1 MTEKIHRVAGFINK
15 FARYCGGSVVMVWLI
30 IINLLVFVAAWGVI
44 LIGHACGL
52 EGNFTMSWL
61 CVPSLPAMVPSRCWT
76 LLTYMVT
83 QYDVIHLLFNLLWL
97 FWFGNILPEWVTE
110 RRRLIFY
117 VGGGLAGAVTYVIC
131 NLLFPALTAPGS
143 ALCGA
148 SAAVLSMMAAAGI
161 LGGDRKVYLILVGP
175 VAAKWVCLG
184 CIILAFFGFGGG
196 SAAAQSAHIGG
207 VLFGLVYSLI
217 LKSAPRRQES
227 WSNTQTYNRQESWNN
242 APTYPRQESWRH
254 PQTYPGREHQPKRKI
269 RVNVRRDGKAVADTM
284 AGRLSDTERLDQ
296 LLDKIRLSGYA
307 SLTLGER
314 NELNAISRRLG
325 K

>member
-1 MTEKIHRVAGFINK
+1 MA
-15 FARYCGGSVVMVWLI
+15 WLI
-30 IINLLVFVAAWGVI
+30 IINLLVFVAVWMVI
-44 LIGHACGL
+44 LIGHACGQ

-61 CVPSLPAMVPSRCWT
+61 CVPSHPGLILSRCWT

-83 QYDVIHLLFNLLWL
+83 QYDIIHLLFNLLWL

-110 RRRLIFY
+110 RRRLILY
-117 VGGGLAGAVTYVIC
+117 VGGGLAGAVTYIVC
-131 NLLFPALTAPGS
+131 NLLFPALSAPGS

-161 LGGDRKVYLILVGP
+161 LGGDRKVYLILLGP

-207 VLFGLVYSLI
+207 VAFGLAYALY
-217 LKSAPRRQES
+217 LKFASSRQKSWGNSQTYRRRESWSNSQTYRRQES
-227 WSNTQTYNRQESWNN
+227 WSNSSDYSRRES
-242 APTYPRQESWRH
+242 
-254 PQTYPGREHQPKRKI
+254 QPKRKF

-284 AGRLSDTERLDQ
+284 AGRLSDTDRLDQ

>member
-1 MTEKIHRVAGFINK
+1 
-15 FARYCGGSVVMVWLI
+15 
-30 IINLLVFVAAWGVI
+30 
-44 LIGHACGL
+44 
-52 EGNFTMSWL
+52 
-61 CVPSLPAMVPSRCWT
+61 MVPSRCWT

-110 RRRLIFY
+110 RRRLILY

-131 NLLFPALTAPGS
+131 NLLFPALAAPGS

-161 LGGDRKVYLILVGP
+161 LGGDRKVYLILIGP

-207 VLFGLVYSLI
+207 VAFGLVYALI
-217 LKSAPRRQES
+217 LKGAPRRQES
-227 WSNTQTYNRQESWNN
+227 WSNTQTYN
-242 APTYPRQESWRH
+242 P
-254 PQTYPGREHQPKRKI
+254 YPGREHQPKRRI

>member
-1 MTEKIHRVAGFINK
+1 MAGSIKFNSVTGFIDK
-15 FARYCGGSVVMVWLI
+15 FARYCGGSVVMAWLI
-30 IINLLVFVAAWGVI
+30 IVNLSVFIAVWGVI
-44 LIGHACGL
+44 LVGHACGL

-61 CVPSLPAMVPSRCWT
+61 CVPSLPEMLPSRCWT

-83 QYDVIHLLFNLLWL
+83 QYDFIHLLFNLLWL
-97 FWFGNILPEWVTE
+97 FWFGNILPEWISE
-110 RRRLIFY
+110 RRRLILY
-117 VGGGLAGAVTYVIC
+117 VGGGLAGAVTYVAC
-131 NLLFPALTAPGS
+131 NLLFPGLAAPGS

-148 SAAVLSMMAAAGI
+148 SASVLSMMAAAGI
-161 LGGDRKVYLILVGP
+161 LGGDRKVYLILIGP

-196 SAAAQSAHIGG
+196 STAAQSAHIGG
-207 VLFGLVYSLI
+207 VAFGLFFALY
-217 LKSAPRRQES
+217 LKRAPRRRES
-227 WSNTQTYNRQESWNN
+227 WSGQQTTGRRES
-242 APTYPRQESWRH
+242 R
-254 PQTYPGREHQPKRKI
+254 PQRKV
-269 RVNVRRDGKAVADTM
+269 RTNVRRDGKAVADAV
-284 AGRLSDTERLDQ
+284 AGRLTDNARLDE